1 VCNTA
6 ELCTITREGECES
19 ERDVS
24 LYVHTCVL
32 ARQKEKQVFSYVQR
46 RQG

>member
-32 ARQKEKQVFSYVQR
+32 ARQKEKQVFLYV
-46 RQG
+46 